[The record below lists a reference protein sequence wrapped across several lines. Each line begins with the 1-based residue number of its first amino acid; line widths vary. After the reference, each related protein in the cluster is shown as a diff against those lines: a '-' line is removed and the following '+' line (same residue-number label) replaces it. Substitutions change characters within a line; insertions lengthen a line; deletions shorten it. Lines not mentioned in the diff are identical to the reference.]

1 MDKVE
6 TKVKQVV
13 EVNTSIDKELCIFIG
28 HNLELFDRIADAFTN
43 MHLLQME
50 CCVAIGVENGVPSI
64 AVKLSPDSNET
75 NKAKDMAPVILKNIV
90 STLEQVF
97 IAVMEF
103 AKAYRPADGNTPS
116 VEEVVLGN

>member
-13 EVNTSIDKELCIFIG
+13 EVNTSIDEELCIFIG
-28 HNLELFDRIADAFTN
+28 HNLELFDRVTDAFTN

-50 CCVAIGVENGVPSI
+50 CCVEIGIKNGVPHI
-64 AVKLSPDSNET
+64 AVKLSPDFSEI

-90 STLEQVF
+90 STLKQVYA
-97 IAVMEF
+97 AVMAF
-103 AKAYRPADGNTPS
+103 AKAYHPAEENTPS
-116 VEEVVLGN
+116 VEEVVLGS